1 MVVVGSRLAGRY
13 RVEALIAR
21 GGMASVFTAHDEVLD
36 RAVAVKVLRQGEPV
50 DRRRFEREAQMLARL
65 THPNLVSVYDAGEF
79 DGDVFMVL
87 ELIEGPTLAQR
98 LQRGPM
104 REDEV
109 RVVGIDLA
117 RAIGYVHQMGIV
129 HRDVK
134 PSNVL
139 FDGEGRTRLGDFGI
153 AHLASSTALTASG
166 TVIGTAAYMAPE
178 QIEGHVATGAAD
190 IYALGLVLLECLSGR
205 RSFPGTG
212 AEQALARLSR
222 DPAIPADLRSPWTGL
237 LRAMTARSPAGRP
250 DAASVAGVLGEEQA
264 EHGEAVTVP
273 MVPTTPLAGDGPKAA
288 ATAPLATDRRRMGS
302 IGMMLV
308 ALLVLAVVVVSLASR
323 SDQEPEPGAAAS
335 PTTRLPAAASSATT
349 VPAATTS
356 PSTPPPTTAPVPA
369 DQPVDCAALEAERE
383 ELKDRKR
390 EIDDQYRDDR
400 ETRERLKD
408 QIEERKREVDELLRE
423 SCR

>member
-1 MVVVGSRLAGRY
+1 
-13 RVEALIAR
+13 
-21 GGMASVFTAHDEVLD
+21 MASVFAAHDEVLD
-36 RAVAVKVLRQGEPV
+36 RAVAVKTLRQGEPV
-50 DRRRFEREAQMLARL
+50 DRDRFEREAQMLARL
-65 THPNLVSVYDAGEF
+65 AHPNLVSVYDAGEF
-79 DGDVFMVL
+79 DGEVFMVL
-87 ELIEGPTLAQR
+87 ELIEGLTLAQR

-104 REDEV
+104 GEDEV
-109 RVVGIDLA
+109 RVVGLDLA
-117 RAIGYVHQMGIV
+117 KALGYVHQKGIV

-153 AHLASSTALTASG
+153 AHLASSTALTATG

-178 QIEGHVATGAAD
+178 QIKGHAATGAAD

-222 DPAIPADLRSPWTGL
+222 DPAVPADLRPPWPDL
-237 LRAMTARSPAGRP
+237 LRAMTARSPAERP
-250 DAASVAGVLGEEQA
+250 DAASVAGVLGDEQA
-264 EHGEAVTVP
+264 EQGEAATLP
-273 MVPTTPLAGDGPKAA
+273 MEPTARLAGEPPMAA
-288 ATAPLATDRRRMGS
+288 PAAPVATDRRRVGL
-302 IGMMLV
+302 IGATLV
-308 ALLVLAVVVVSLASR
+308 ALLVLTGVVVSLASR

-335 PTTRLPAAASSATT
+335 PTTSVPAAASSATT
-349 VPAATTS
+349 MPVATTS
-356 PSTPPPTTAPVPA
+356 PSTSPPTTAPVPA

-390 EIDDQYRDDR
+390 EIEEQYRDDR

-408 QIEERKREVDELLRE
+408 EIEERKREVDELLRE
-423 SCR
+423 NCR

>member
-1 MVVVGSRLAGRY
+1 
-13 RVEALIAR
+13 
-21 GGMASVFTAHDEVLD
+21 MASVFAAHDEVLD
-36 RAVAVKVLRQGEPV
+36 RAVAVKTLRQGEPV

-79 DGDVFMVL
+79 DGEIFMVL

-98 LQRGPM
+98 LQRGPL

-117 RAIGYVHQMGIV
+117 KAVGYVHQMGIV

-153 AHLASSTALTASG
+153 AHLASSTALTATG
-166 TVIGTAAYMAPE
+166 TVIGTAAYLAPE
-178 QIEGHVATGAAD
+178 QIEGHAATGSTD

-212 AEQALARLSR
+212 AEQALARLSA
-222 DPAIPADLRSPWTGL
+222 DPAVPADLRPPWPDL
-237 LRAMTARSPAGRP
+237 LRAMTARTPAGRP
-250 DAASVAGVLGEEQA
+250 DAASVAQVLGDEQA
-264 EHGEAVTVP
+264 EHGEASTLP
-273 MVPTTPLAGDGPKAA
+273 MVPTARLAAESPMAPAAPVPK
-288 ATAPLATDRRRMGS
+288 DRRRVGL
-302 IGMMLV
+302 IGVTLV
-308 ALLVLAVVVVSLASR
+308 ALLVLTVVVVSLATR
-323 SDQEPEPGAAAS
+323 SNQEPEPGAAAP
-335 PTTRLPAAASSATT
+335 PTTSPPAATSSATT
-349 VPAATTS
+349 LPVASTPSPATT
-356 PSTPPPTTAPVPA
+356 PPTTAPVPA

-383 ELKDRKR
+383 DLKDRKH
-390 EIDDQYRDDR
+390 EIEEQYRDDR

-408 QIEERKREVDELLRE
+408 ELEERKREIDELLRE